1 MKGCRAS
8 DSAETG
14 NAVVMTNA
22 EHGEGVVRVAVDFS
36 ETPHDVVAERMRE
49 ILELGWRPERAVFQK
64 DFADEH
70 IVPDAAQEE
79 LRAVMREHWIEGRT
93 A

>member
-1 MKGCRAS
+1 MTRA
-8 DSAETG
+8 EH
-14 NAVVMTNA
+14 A
-22 EHGEGVVRVAVDFS
+22 EHGGGDVVRVAVDFS

-49 ILELGWRPERAVFQK
+49 ILELGWIPERAVFQK
-64 DFADEH
+64 NFADDD
-70 IVPDAAQEE
+70 IVADAAQEE